1 MIVDNNRVESICS
14 QLKSCKSCSDLDKS
28 GGLCI
33 DEKQIG
39 LFYMYPRSIPID
51 VMFIAESPPKP
62 GNGFFYD
69 EQTKS
74 PRFRNKLFELINS
87 AGLGPINSLQE
98 FTDKGFYLSDAIN
111 CRWNKDKTK
120 NLSINIFR
128 NCSMF
133 LENQIGLFRPRFLVT
148 MGNKAKQALTFNNVE
163 NTIREVRIPET
174 NIVKMSFPLRSVNE
188 TDEERIEKLKRL
200 AELL

>member
-1 MIVDNNRVESICS
+1 
-14 QLKSCKSCSDLDKS
+14 LDKS

>member
-1 MIVDNNRVESICS
+1 
-14 QLKSCKSCSDLDKS
+14 
-28 GGLCI
+28 
-33 DEKQIG
+33 
-39 LFYMYPRSIPID
+39 
-51 VMFIAESPPKP
+51 
-62 GNGFFYD
+62 
-69 EQTKS
+69 
-74 PRFRNKLFELINS
+74 
-87 AGLGPINSLQE
+87 
-98 FTDKGFYLSDAIN
+98 
-111 CRWNKDKTK
+111 
-120 NLSINIFR
+120 
-128 NCSMF
+128 MF